1 MQESYALA
9 QEALKSLQ
17 DGKTLRPK
25 RGAKS
30 QFSSL
35 ELLSDKPVL
44 LVCNVNED
52 DVARGND
59 YTRLV
64 MEYAEQHQLE
74 VATISAAIEAEI
86 STLDEEEQK
95 EFLQTLGIPEKGL
108 SQVIRKAYRLLD
120 LSTFFT
126 AGPEETRAWSFP
138 VGALA
143 PDAAAEIHTDFKRGF
158 ICAATISYEDYVQYG
173 GEAGAKAAG
182 KLRLEGKEYVV
193 QDGDVMHFRFNV

>member
-1 MQESYALA
+1 M
-9 QEALKSLQ
+9 
-17 DGKTLRPK
+17 
-25 RGAKS
+25 
-30 QFSSL
+30 
-35 ELLSDKPVL
+35 
-44 LVCNVNED
+44 CNVNED